1 MFITFEGMDGAGKT
15 TQIRLLQER
24 LEKAGERVAVT
35 REPGG
40 NALAEKIRALLLD
53 PESEMDPLTEAY
65 LYAAARAEHVRRVIL
80 PALQRGETVLCDR
93 YLDSSL
99 AYQGY
104 GRGLGE
110 ETAPP
115 DQRARPLRAACR
127 TAPTCCACR
136 RRRRPGAWAR
146 AASATGSRA
155 RARRFCA
162 AWRPGFAAWPSG
174 SRRASSRWTP
184 RARRRRLRAELP
196 KMLRNCKHGRPARLS
211 RCTFRVVAL

>member
-24 LEKAGERVAVT
+24 LEKAGERVVVT

-53 PESEMDPLTEAY
+53 PASEMDPLTEAY

-110 ETAPP
+110 ETVRRINAQAVAGCLP
-115 DQRARPLRAACR
+115 DRTYLLRDLHASGVRLAEQEPARILAVDASG
-127 TAPTCCACR
+127 TAEEI
-136 RRRRPGAWAR
+136 
-146 AASATGSRA
+146 
-155 RARRFCA
+155 ARRI
-162 AWRPGFAAWPSG
+162 
-174 SRRASSRWTP
+174 
-184 RARRRRLRAELP
+184 AED
-196 KMLRNCKHGRPARLS
+196 
-211 RCTFRVVAL
+211 VAKLQTRETGKA

>member
-15 TQIRLLQER
+15 TQIRLLQEK

-104 GRGLGE
+104 GRSLGE
-110 ETAPP
+110 ETVRRINAQAVAGCLP
-115 DQRARPLRAACR
+115 DRTYLLRVSEEAA
-127 TAPTCCACR
+127 
-136 RRRRPGAWAR
+136 
-146 AASATGSRA
+146 
-155 RARRFCA
+155 ARRVGARGQRDRIESAGEAFLRRVEAGFCRLA
-162 AWRPGFAAWPSG
+162 EREPARILAVDASG
-174 SRRASSRWTP
+174 TAEEI
-184 RARRRRLRAELP
+184 ARRIAED
-196 KMLRNCKHGRPARLS
+196 
-211 RCTFRVVAL
+211 VAKLQTRETGKA

>member
-24 LEKAGERVAVT
+24 LEKAGERVVVT

-104 GRGLGE
+104 GRGMDVDRLQQLNDFATDGLW
-110 ETAPP
+110 P
-115 DQRARPLRAACR
+115 DLTLLLDLPVEMGLLRA
-127 TAPTCCACR
+127 TR
-136 RRRRPGAWAR
+136 RNATTGLSR
-146 AASATGSRA
+146 AEGRFEAETLAFHERIRQGFLA
-155 RARRFCA
+155 RARCYPDR
-162 AWRPGFAAWPSG
+162 
-174 SRRASSRWTP
+174 
-184 RARRRRLRAELP
+184 
-196 KMLRNCKHGRPARLS
+196 
-211 RCTFRVVAL
+211 FRVLDATLPPPALAEQAWIALRDGAR

>member
-24 LEKAGERVAVT
+24 LEKAGERVVVT

-110 ETAPP
+110 ETVRRINAQAVAGCLPDRTYLLRVPEEAAARRVGARGVSAPRGGRVLP
-115 DQRARPLRAACR
+115 PGRAGAGAHPRGGRLGHGGGD
-127 TAPTCCACR
+127 CAQNCR
-136 RRRRPGAWAR
+136 RCCEIAN
-146 AASATGSRA
+146 TGDRQ
-155 RARRFCA
+155 
-162 AWRPGFAAWPSG
+162 G
-174 SRRASSRWTP
+174 
-184 RARRRRLRAELP
+184 L
-196 KMLRNCKHGRPARLS
+196 
-211 RCTFRVVAL
+211 VVALFG

>member
-24 LEKAGERVAVT
+24 LEKAGERVVVT

-110 ETAPP
+110 ETVRRINAGRCGLPAGP
-115 DQRARPLRAACR
+115 HLPAARAGGGGGPARGRARPARPDRERGRGVSAPRGGRVLPPGRAGAGAHPR
-127 TAPTCCACR
+127 GGRLGHGGGDCAQNCR
-136 RRRRPGAWAR
+136 RCCEIAN
-146 AASATGSRA
+146 TGDRQ
-155 RARRFCA
+155 
-162 AWRPGFAAWPSG
+162 G
-174 SRRASSRWTP
+174 
-184 RARRRRLRAELP
+184 L
-196 KMLRNCKHGRPARLS
+196 
-211 RCTFRVVAL
+211 VVALFG

>member
-110 ETAPP
+110 ETVRRINAQAVAGCLPDRTYLLRVPEEAAARRVGARGQRRVRAQPP
-115 DQRARPLRAACR
+115 RGRNCSSRPW
-127 TAPTCCACR
+127 TA
-136 RRRRPGAWAR
+136 RRRP
-146 AASATGSRA
+146 SAQNCRRCCEIANTGDRQ
-155 RARRFCA
+155 
-162 AWRPGFAAWPSG
+162 G
-174 SRRASSRWTP
+174 
-184 RARRRRLRAELP
+184 L
-196 KMLRNCKHGRPARLS
+196 
-211 RCTFRVVAL
+211 VVALFG

>member
-24 LEKAGERVAVT
+24 LEGERVAVT

-110 ETAPP
+110 ETVRRINAQAVAGCLP
-115 DQRARPLRAACR
+115 DRTYLLRVPEEAA
-127 TAPTCCACR
+127 
-136 RRRRPGAWAR
+136 
-146 AASATGSRA
+146 
-155 RARRFCA
+155 ARRVGARGQRDRIESAGEAFLRRVEAGFCRLA
-162 AWRPGFAAWPSG
+162 EREPARILAVDASG
-174 SRRASSRWTP
+174 TAEEI
-184 RARRRRLRAELP
+184 ARRIAED
-196 KMLRNCKHGRPARLS
+196 
-211 RCTFRVVAL
+211 VAKLQTRETGKA

>member
-24 LEKAGERVAVT
+24 LEKAGERVVVT

-110 ETAPP
+110 ETVRRINAQAVADCLP
-115 DQRARPLRAACR
+115 DRTYRIESAGEAFLRRVEAGFCRLAEREPARILAVDASG
-127 TAPTCCACR
+127 TAEEI
-136 RRRRPGAWAR
+136 
-146 AASATGSRA
+146 
-155 RARRFCA
+155 ARRI
-162 AWRPGFAAWPSG
+162 
-174 SRRASSRWTP
+174 
-184 RARRRRLRAELP
+184 AED
-196 KMLRNCKHGRPARLS
+196 
-211 RCTFRVVAL
+211 VAKLQTRGTGKA

>member
-40 NALAEKIRALLLD
+40 NALEKIRALLLD

-110 ETAPP
+110 ETVRRINAQAVAGCLP
-115 DQRARPLRAACR
+115 DRTYLLRVPEEAA
-127 TAPTCCACR
+127 
-136 RRRRPGAWAR
+136 
-146 AASATGSRA
+146 
-155 RARRFCA
+155 ARRVGARGQRDRIESAGEAFLRRVEAGFCRLA
-162 AWRPGFAAWPSG
+162 EREPARILAVDASG
-174 SRRASSRWTP
+174 TAEEI
-184 RARRRRLRAELP
+184 ARRIAED
-196 KMLRNCKHGRPARLS
+196 
-211 RCTFRVVAL
+211 VAKLQTRETGKA

>member
-24 LEKAGERVAVT
+24 LERAGERVAVT

-110 ETAPP
+110 ETVRRINVQAVAGCLP
-115 DQRARPLRAACR
+115 DRTYLLRV
-127 TAPTCCACR
+127 P
-136 RRRRPGAWAR
+136 
-146 AASATGSRA
+146 
-155 RARRFCA
+155 
-162 AWRPGFAAWPSG
+162 
-174 SRRASSRWTP
+174 
-184 RARRRRLRAELP
+184 E
-196 KMLRNCKHGRPARLS
+196 
-211 RCTFRVVAL
+211 